1 MGSHRPVTLHKLS
14 PIQLM
19 QVSAVKVS
27 LTAGDSARI
36 AISASWSTPKET
48 SWARVRYGP
57 VTCAGAGG
65 FGLPSVV
72 PVPGRV
78 QEDYRRKFA
87 LLPAAADAHKLTDQ
101 P

>member
-14 PIQLM
+14 PIQSM

-36 AISASWSTPKET
+36 AISTSWSTPKET

-57 VTCAGAGG
+57 VTCARDSSRAT
-65 FGLPSVV
+65 
-72 PVPGRV
+72 R
-78 QEDYRRKFA
+78 
-87 LLPAAADAHKLTDQ
+87 PAASVGHTVA
-101 P
+101 